1 MKQRL
6 WTFLIGLAPLLA
18 GAQTVYDP
26 THSNYETII
35 NSGYHEFKGQDY
47 SLILYNQSANS
58 QVRAMATHSILLPQ
72 GVTIE
77 NLSGNAYFEAS
88 IIPGLVKVAD
98 MNGNWL
104 PQKFS
109 RFEIGTSVP
118 AATATAIDNFLSTG
132 TGLNPYDP
140 DQLKLECIFTHGAN
154 SYTRYG
160 FYYKDFMPNPDG
172 SWTELPTNYPF
183 RVRFAPPEIG
193 WFDFTMK
200 LFDHGTSIQQFTG
213 RFWVGA
219 GDDRGHL
226 IMANGLQRKMMFQNG
241 QIFFGIGQNVA
252 YAEPDFAFPC
262 CIASHYTYEDQR
274 SYIEDLADN
283 EGNFVRIRL
292 DPWSNP
298 LVSQQREFFP
308 SDPTPKS
315 LQRCVSDWTHN
326 QSHMWEFD
334 QTLGLCEERD
344 VYIML
349 NILQD
354 QYFSMYDRYL
364 NTHAWQSNPYSTL
377 TSPDLQGIDAFFRD
391 HVNRDEFKKLL
402 FYLAAR
408 WGYSKHLALWEIVN
422 EVENLGEYQYFDPDG
437 KPKEATLWGNN
448 SNDFRNVVDDWICE
462 MKSTLELYYPW
473 HPTTSGS
480 TGERDSENGM
490 YDLYRRKPECLNV
503 WSSNSYTSQV
513 GSDHQHS
520 DADYNTRYPV
530 SVGYYNHFKPF
541 IFGETG
547 EQVDVDDN
555 CGGLINFDALYD
567 RGFHNSLWASI
578 FSGSIATCLNWSD
591 WKSNYVD
598 HRINFREL
606 NDFVSRIDWSRTYVP
621 GKYEHEDGQKKLF
634 TYYLRSTDGERIYGW
649 VKNSSSYWKNDVTI
663 PETVR
668 MCAQNA
674 LQFWD
679 ALNPYTIED
688 NWNNPDAIVD
698 DLSWNDLYDIRL
710 YNTYFNPSYNV
721 QLESKVGSVNING
734 RLKFRRRSTFD
745 IVYPWYPD
753 YAFECRKIGSI
764 SRFCIEDT
772 NSELSENSKN
782 PPQFEN
788 KVIIITE
795 FYDVSGRLVYK
806 TDGQVDKLEG
816 AFPNGIYL
824 RKQTNNYGE
833 IKCEKIIYE

>member
-1 MKQRL
+1 MKQSL
-6 WTFLIGLAPLLA
+6 WTFLIGLVPLIA

-26 THSNYETII
+26 THSNYEAII
-35 NSGYHEFKGQDY
+35 NSGYHEFIGQDY

-58 QVRAMATHSILLPQ
+58 QVRAMAAHSILLPQ

-88 IIPGLVKVAD
+88 INPGLVTVAD

-118 AATATAIDNFLSTG
+118 AATATAIDNFLATG

-172 SWTELPTNYPF
+172 SWTEQPTAYPF
-183 RVRFAPPEIG
+183 RVRFAPPETG

-200 LFDHGTSIQQFTG
+200 LFDHGTNIQNFTG

-262 CIASHYTYEDQR
+262 CIASHNTYEDQR

-298 LVSQQREFFP
+298 LVSQQRQFFP

-354 QYFSMYDRYL
+354 QYFSMYDRYR
-364 NTHAWQSNPYSTL
+364 NTHAWESNPYSTL

-391 HVNRDEFKKLL
+391 QVNRNEFKKLL

-422 EVENLGEYQYFDPDG
+422 EVENIGEFQYFDP
-437 KPKEATLWGNN
+437 EFVAN
-448 SNDFRNVVDDWICE
+448 
-462 MKSTLELYYPW
+462 LY
-473 HPTTSGS
+473 
-480 TGERDSENGM
+480 
-490 YDLYRRKPECLNV
+490 
-503 WSSNSYTSQV
+503 
-513 GSDHQHS
+513 
-520 DADYNTRYPV
+520 
-530 SVGYYNHFKPF
+530 
-541 IFGETG
+541 
-547 EQVDVDDN
+547 
-555 CGGLINFDALYD
+555 
-567 RGFHNSLWASI
+567 
-578 FSGSIATCLNWSD
+578 
-591 WKSNYVD
+591 
-598 HRINFREL
+598 
-606 NDFVSRIDWSRTYVP
+606 
-621 GKYEHEDGQKKLF
+621 
-634 TYYLRSTDGERIYGW
+634 
-649 VKNSSSYWKNDVTI
+649 
-663 PETVR
+663 
-668 MCAQNA
+668 
-674 LQFWD
+674 
-679 ALNPYTIED
+679 
-688 NWNNPDAIVD
+688 
-698 DLSWNDLYDIRL
+698 
-710 YNTYFNPSYNV
+710 
-721 QLESKVGSVNING
+721 
-734 RLKFRRRSTFD
+734 
-745 IVYPWYPD
+745 
-753 YAFECRKIGSI
+753 
-764 SRFCIEDT
+764 
-772 NSELSENSKN
+772 
-782 PPQFEN
+782 
-788 KVIIITE
+788 
-795 FYDVSGRLVYK
+795 
-806 TDGQVDKLEG
+806 
-816 AFPNGIYL
+816 
-824 RKQTNNYGE
+824 
-833 IKCEKIIYE
+833 

>member
-58 QVRAMATHSILLPQ
+58 QVRAMAAHSILLPQ

-88 IIPGLVKVAD
+88 INPGLVTVAD

-109 RFEIGTSVP
+109 HFEIGTSVP

-160 FYYKDFMPNPDG
+160 FYYKDFIPNPDG
-172 SWTELPTNYPF
+172 SWAEQPTNYPF

-200 LFDHGTSIQQFTG
+200 LFDHGANIQQFTG

-262 CIASHYTYEDQR
+262 CIASHNTYEDQR

-354 QYFSMYDRYL
+354 QYFSMYDRYR
-364 NTHAWQSNPYSTL
+364 NTHAWESNPYSTL

-422 EVENLGEYQYFDPDG
+422 EVENIGEYQYLDPDG

-480 TGERDSENGM
+480 NGARDFITNSS
-490 YDLYRRKPECLNV
+490 LKPTCLNL
-503 WSSNSYTSQV
+503 WSANSYTSLV
-513 GSDHQHS
+513 YANEFSDC
-520 DADYNTRYPV
+520 D
-530 SVGYYNHFKPF
+530 YYNRGPLSYRYYNEYKPF
-541 IFGETG
+541 FFGESG
-547 EQVDVDDN
+547 EIVGAHSV
-555 CGGLINFDALYD
+555 CGMDIYLDQYSD
-567 RGFHNSLWASI
+567 RGFHNSLWSSLFMGNAV
-578 FSGSIATCLNWSD
+578 GTLNWTD
-591 WKSNYVD
+591 WPAMSINHKINYKPFKRFVD
-598 HRINFREL
+598 N
-606 NDFVSRIDWSRTYVP
+606 IDWS
-621 GKYEHEDGQKKLF
+621 KE
-634 TYYLRSTDGERIYGW
+634 YYLGAERTQNHSSTKYATIFYMISSDMTRIYGW
-649 VKNSSSYWKNDVTI
+649 VRNNSSYWNNDPIIPQNVKN
-663 PETVR
+663 
-668 MCAQNA
+668 CALA
-674 LQFWD
+674 ATGLQD
-679 ALNPYTIED
+679 PVDPYTIG
-688 NWNNPDAIVD
+688 NGNNNPEFVVSG
-698 DLSWNDLYDIRL
+698 LSYDIDYTIII
-710 YNTYFNPSYNV
+710 YNTYENPSYDDI
-721 QLESKVGSVNING
+721 LEVKPRVSTSRGELSFN
-734 RLKFRRRSTFD
+734 RYSTFD

-753 YAFECRKIGSI
+753 YAFIAVPSGS
-764 SRFCIEDT
+764 
-772 NSELSENSKN
+772 L
-782 PPQFEN
+782 
-788 KVIIITE
+788 KVIENNSSNLMIYDEPLIRNDDNELGNSHYLIFDITGRQ
-795 FYDVSGRLVYK
+795 VIKSSNLINLQIASGVYLV
-806 TDGQVDKLEG
+806 VERSEREERR
-816 AFPNGIYL
+816 YL
-824 RKQTNNYGE
+824 RFINGN
-833 IKCEKIIYE
+833 